1 MKRRTL
7 LQSLTAAPLGAS
19 VGHLW
24 ASPRPGTRL
33 LMVFLR
39 GGYDAAS
46 LLVPTSSQ
54 FYYEARPQIAI
65 ARPGSDPD
73 AALPL
78 NADWGLHPALRNN
91 VFPLFSQGQAAFV
104 PFAGTHDL
112 SRSHFQT
119 QDNFE
124 LGQPLEGRRNYRSG
138 FLNRLAVTLG
148 SSGAMSFTEQLP
160 LIMRGELTLPNASLR
175 NLNKGALDKRQSS
188 VISSMYADSALG
200 AQVSQGFVLRDEL
213 TRDLAGEMKAANG
226 AAISAKGFELEA
238 RRIARLMK
246 ERYSIGFVDV
256 GGWDTHVAQ
265 GAASGTLATRL
276 EELGRALA
284 AFAQEMDN
292 AWHDTVVVVASEFG
306 RTLRENGNR
315 GTDHG
320 HGSVYWVLGGGIR
333 GGQVLGEQVRVAP
346 ATLFQNRDYPV
357 LNEYRSVL
365 GGLFARLYDLNASQL
380 EQVFPG
386 APAKDIGLV

>member
-7 LQSLTAAPLGAS
+7 LQSLTALPLCAS
-19 VGHLW
+19 AGRLW
-24 ASPRPGTRL
+24 ATPRPKTRL

-39 GGYDAAS
+39 GGYDAAN

-54 FYYEARPQIAI
+54 FYYDARPQIAI
-65 ARPGSDPD
+65 ARPGSELN

-78 NADWGLHPALRNN
+78 DADWGLHPALRNS
-91 VFPLFSQGQAAFV
+91 VFPLFTQGQVAFI

-138 FLNRLAVTLG
+138 FLNRLAATLG

-160 LIMRGELTLPNASLR
+160 LIMRGDLTLPNASLR
-175 NLNKGALDKRQSS
+175 TVSKPLLDKRQSG
-188 VISSMYADSALG
+188 VISSMYSDSTLG
-200 AQVSQGFVLRDEL
+200 AQVNQGFVMRDEL
-213 TRDLAGEMKAANG
+213 ARDLAGEMSAANAG
-226 AAISAKGFELEA
+226 AISARGFELEA
-238 RRIARLMK
+238 RRIAKLMK
-246 ERYSIGFVDV
+246 EKYSIGFVDV

-265 GAASGTLATRL
+265 GGANGYLATRL

-284 AFAQEMDN
+284 AFAQEMDG
-292 AWHDTVVVVASEFG
+292 AWRDTVVVVASEFG

-320 HGSVYWVLGGGIR
+320 HGSVYWLLGGGVR
-333 GGQVLGEQVRVAP
+333 GAQVLGEQVRVEP
-346 ATLFQNRDYPV
+346 ANLFQNRDYPV
-357 LNEYRSVL
+357 LNECRAVL
-365 GGLFARLYDLNASQL
+365 GGLFARLYDLNAAQL

-386 APAKDIGLV
+386 ATALDLGLV

>member
-7 LQSLTAAPLGAS
+7 LQSMTALPLCAS
-19 VGHLW
+19 VTRLW
-24 ASPRPGTRL
+24 ATPQPKTRL
-33 LMVFLR
+33 LMVMLR

-46 LLVPTSSQ
+46 LLIPTSSQ
-54 FYYEARPQIAI
+54 FYYDARPQIAI
-65 ARPGSDPD
+65 ARPGSDPS
-73 AALPL
+73 AALQL
-78 NADWGLHPALRNN
+78 NADWGLHPALRTS
-91 VFPLFSQGQAAFV
+91 VFPLFTSGQAAFI

-124 LGQPLEGRRNYRSG
+124 LGQPLQGRRNYRSG
-138 FLNRLAVTLG
+138 FLNRLAAALG
-148 SSGAMSFTEQLP
+148 GNGAMSFTEQLP

-175 NLNKGALDKRQSS
+175 TINKSALDKRQSGL
-188 VISSMYADSALG
+188 ISSMYADSALG
-200 AQVSQGFVLRDEL
+200 AQVDQGFVMRDEL
-213 TRDLAGEMKAANG
+213 ARDLAGEMRAASAG
-226 AAISAKGFELEA
+226 AISAKGFELEA
-238 RRIARLMK
+238 RRIAKLMK
-246 ERYSIGFVDV
+246 EKYSIGFVDV

-284 AFAQEMDN
+284 AFALEMDS
-292 AWHDTVVVVASEFG
+292 AWRDTVVVVASEFG

-320 HGSVYWVLGGGIR
+320 HGSVYWVLGGGLR
-333 GGQVLGEQVRVAP
+333 GGQVLGEQVRVEP
-346 ATLFQNRDYPV
+346 ASLFQNRDYPV
-357 LNEYRSVL
+357 LNEYRAVL
-365 GGLFARLYDLNASQL
+365 GGLFARLYDLNAAQL

-386 APAKDIGLV
+386 ATALDIGLV

>member
-188 VISSMYADSALG
+188 VISSMYAASALG

>member
-7 LQSLTAAPLGAS
+7 LQSLTALPLCAC
-19 VGHLW
+19 VGRLW
-24 ASPRPGTRL
+24 AAPQPRTRL

-39 GGYDAAS
+39 GGYDAAN
-46 LLVPTSSQ
+46 LLIPTSSQ

-65 ARPGSDPD
+65 ACPGSDPN

-78 NADWGLHPALRNN
+78 DADWGLHPALRSS
-91 VFPLFSQGQAAFV
+91 VFPLFTQGQLAFV

-138 FLNRLAVTLG
+138 FLNRLAATLG
-148 SSGAMSFTEQLP
+148 SSAAMSFTEQLP
-160 LIMRGELTLPNASLR
+160 LIMRGDLALPNASLR
-175 NLNKGALDKRQSS
+175 TVSKSALDKRQSGA
-188 VISSMYADSALG
+188 ISSMYANSALG
-200 AQVSQGFVLRDEL
+200 AQVSQGFVMRDEL
-213 TRDLAGEMKAANG
+213 ARDLAGEMSAANAG
-226 AAISAKGFELEA
+226 AISARGFELEA
-238 RRIARLMK
+238 RRIAKLMK
-246 ERYSIGFVDV
+246 EKYSIGFVDV

-265 GAASGTLATRL
+265 GGASGYLATRL

-284 AFAQEMDN
+284 AFAQEMDG
-292 AWHDTVVVVASEFG
+292 AWRDTVVVVASEFG

-320 HGSVYWVLGGGIR
+320 HGSVYWVLGGSVR
-333 GGQVLGEQVRVAP
+333 GGRVAGEQVRVEP
-346 ATLFQNRDYPV
+346 ASLFQNRDYPV

-365 GGLFARLYDLNASQL
+365 GGLFSRLYGLDAARL

-386 APAKDIGLV
+386 AKALDIGLV

>member
-1 MKRRTL
+1 MKRRAL
-7 LQSLTAAPLGAS
+7 LQSLTALPLGAS
-19 VGHLW
+19 VGRLW
-24 ASPRPGTRL
+24 AAPQPKTRL

-65 ARPGSDPD
+65 ARPGNDAG

-78 NADWGLHPALRNN
+78 NADWGLHPALRHS
-91 VFPLFSQGQAAFV
+91 VLPLFNQGQAAFV

-138 FLNRLAVTLG
+138 FLNRLAATLG
-148 SSGAMSFTEQLP
+148 GSGAMSFTEQLP

-175 NLNKGALDKRQSS
+175 TLSKSALDQRQSGA
-188 VISSMYADSALG
+188 IKSMYGDSALG
-200 AQVSQGFVLRDEL
+200 AQVNQGFVLRDDL
-213 TRDLAGEMKAANG
+213 ARDLAGEMRAANAG
-226 AAISAKGFELEA
+226 AISAKGFELEA
-238 RRIARLMK
+238 RRIATLMK
-246 ERYSIGFVDV
+246 DKYSIGFVDV

-284 AFAQEMDN
+284 AFAQEMDG
-292 AWHDTVVVVASEFG
+292 AWRDTVVVVASEFG

-320 HGSVYWVLGGGIR
+320 HGSVYWVLGGGVH
-333 GGQVLGEQVRVAP
+333 GGQVLGEQVRVEP
-346 ATLFQNRDYPV
+346 ASLFQNRDYPV
-357 LNEYRSVL
+357 LNEYRAVL
-365 GGLFARLYDLNASQL
+365 GGLFTRLYDLNAKQL

-386 APAKDIGLV
+386 ATARDLGLV